1 MFNGFNGNAPM
12 PPSEAELATQALNEE
27 ALYRFPSFDAE
38 AAVMLG
44 LSIRKRFRSSSRHV
58 KVRGMVISIQTIAG
72 HTLFSCTVGNLG
84 GVPDGGG
91 DVSLDSWACLEVC
104 VQESLMPGWL
114 AMENGGSDGVLLL
127 LVSSR

>member
-1 MFNGFNGNAPM
+1 MFNGFNAGPM

-27 ALYRFPSFDAE
+27 ALYRFPSFDSD

-44 LSIRKRFRSSSRHV
+44 LSLRKRFRSSSRHV

-84 GVPDGGG
+84 GLDGAG
-91 DVSLDSWACLEVC
+91 DVSLDSWACLEVR
-104 VQESLMPGWL
+104 LP
-114 AMENGGSDGVLLL
+114 LLSCIYAAAAEGMTGL
-127 LVSSR
+127 

>member
-1 MFNGFNGNAPM
+1 MFNGFNTGPM

-27 ALYRFPSFDAE
+27 AIYRFPSFDSD

-44 LSIRKRFRSSSRHV
+44 LSLRKRFRASSRHV

-84 GVPDGGG
+84 GMDVAG
-91 DVSLDSWACLEVC
+91 DVSLDSWATLEVRVLTVVLYRRQARC
-104 VQESLMPGWL
+104 IYPTSARQPWL
-114 AMENGGSDGVLLL
+114 STAG
-127 LVSSR
+127 

>member
-1 MFNGFNGNAPM
+1 MFNGFNTGPM

-27 ALYRFPSFDAE
+27 AIYRFPSFDSD

-44 LSIRKRFRSSSRHV
+44 LSLRKRFRSSSRHV
-58 KVRGMVISIQTIAG
+58 KVRGMCLSIQTIAG

-84 GVPDGGG
+84 GTDGAG

-104 VQESLMPGWL
+104 LPHLYVTRARPYLRASEEQSE
-114 AMENGGSDGVLLL
+114 
-127 LVSSR
+127 

>member
-1 MFNGFNGNAPM
+1 MAYAGLGALQMFNGFNANQPM

-27 ALYRFPSFDAE
+27 SLYRFPSFDSD

-44 LSIRKRFRSSSRHV
+44 LSLRKRFRSSSRHV

-84 GVPDGGG
+84 GLDGAG
-91 DVSLDSWACLEVC
+91 DVSLDSWACLEVRFSLSLC
-104 VQESLMPGWL
+104 VYAAAAEGMTGL
-114 AMENGGSDGVLLL
+114 
-127 LVSSR
+127 